1 MLLSFYDFIKG
12 VFWFLIG
19 YYVAERIKEFFAK
32 KNMSQYELA
41 KRVEMTQS
49 SISTL
54 LNEGNVPKITT
65 LEKVCKGFGITI
77 AQFFAVDEQFPD
89 LSEEQRKVLNT
100 WEKLSAKEKTAIE
113 KIVSSILEM
122 R

>member
-1 MLLSFYDFIKG
+1 M
-12 VFWFLIG
+12 
-19 YYVAERIKEFFAK
+19 AERIKELCAK

-41 KRVEMTQS
+41 KRAGMTQS

-77 AQFFAVDEQFPD
+77 AQFFAMDEQFPD

-100 WEKLSAKEKTAIE
+100 WEKLSAKEKIAIE

>member
-1 MLLSFYDFIKG
+1 MC
-12 VFWFLIG
+12 WFLIG
-19 YYVAERIKEFFAK
+19 YYVAERIKELCAK

-41 KRVEMTQS
+41 KRAEMTQS

-77 AQFFAVDEQFPD
+77 AQFFAMDEQFPD

-100 WEKLSAKEKTAIE
+100 WEKLSAKEKIAIE

>member
-1 MLLSFYDFIKG
+1 M
-12 VFWFLIG
+12 
-19 YYVAERIKEFFAK
+19 AERIKELCAK

-41 KRVEMTQS
+41 KRAGMTQS

-89 LSEEQRKVLNT
+89 LSEEQRKVFNT

>member
-1 MLLSFYDFIKG
+1 M
-12 VFWFLIG
+12 IG
-19 YYVAERIKEFFAK
+19 YYVAERIKELCAK

-41 KRVEMTQS
+41 KRAGMTQS

-77 AQFFAVDEQFPD
+77 AQFFAMDEQFPD

-100 WEKLSAKEKTAIE
+100 WEKLSAKEKIAIE

>member
-1 MLLSFYDFIKG
+1 M
-12 VFWFLIG
+12 
-19 YYVAERIKEFFAK
+19 AERIKELCAK

-100 WEKLSAKEKTAIE
+100 WEKLSVKEKAAIE

>member
-1 MLLSFYDFIKG
+1 M
-12 VFWFLIG
+12 
-19 YYVAERIKEFFAK
+19 
-32 KNMSQYELA
+32 
-41 KRVEMTQS
+41 
-49 SISTL
+49 
-54 LNEGNVPKITT
+54 
-65 LEKVCKGFGITI
+65 
-77 AQFFAVDEQFPD
+77 DEQFPD

>member
-1 MLLSFYDFIKG
+1 M
-12 VFWFLIG
+12 IG
-19 YYVAERIKEFFAK
+19 NVVAGRIKELCAK

-41 KRVEMTQS
+41 KRAGMTQS

-65 LEKVCKGFGITI
+65 LEKVCKGFGITL
-77 AQFFAVDEQFPD
+77 AQFFAADDKYPD
-89 LSEEQRKVLNT
+89 LSEEQLKVLDT
-100 WEKLSAKEKTAIE
+100 WEKLSVKEKEAIE
-113 KIVSSILEM
+113 KIVASIMDM